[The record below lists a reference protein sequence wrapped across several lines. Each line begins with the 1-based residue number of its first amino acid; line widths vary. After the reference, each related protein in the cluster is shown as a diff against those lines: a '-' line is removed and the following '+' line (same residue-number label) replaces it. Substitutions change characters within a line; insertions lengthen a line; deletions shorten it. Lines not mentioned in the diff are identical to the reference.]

1 MLTANEYVE
10 IKARMLLAAEAAAL
24 IARSP
29 DAVRFDDEMF
39 PVVMKAMAMNK
50 EDVRRIFA
58 DGDILRHM
66 ADQKIFPTI
75 IQGVVAHAGVD
86 EPNGERTVDA
96 VQIPANETSGEQ
108 IPDDGSGDGGD
119 VPTGGADEVG
129 EEVPKPRRNRGRK
142 KRDSSEVG

>member
-29 DAVRFDDEMF
+29 DTVRFDDEMF
-39 PVVMKAMAMNK
+39 PVVMKALAMNK
-50 EDVRRIFA
+50 QDARRVFA

-75 IQGVVAHAGVD
+75 IQGVVEHAGVD
-86 EPNGERTVDA
+86 EPNSTTTVDA
-96 VQIPANETSGEQ
+96 VQIPANETGGGQ
-108 IPDDGSGDGGD
+108 IPDDRAGDGGD
-119 VPTGGADEVG
+119 VSGGGADEVRA
-129 EEVPKPRRNRGRK
+129 EVPKPSRNRGRK
-142 KRDSSEVG
+142 KGNPSEVG